1 MMVLDYSER
10 RQVRHVQQKSRPA
23 VWPYILL
30 ILAMLLLAFG
40 AGLGTGWYLFRP
52 GGKLFK
58 APAAAPVVSPKN
70 SGSLPPQGE
79 PLPTPQSNAPA
90 SGSQQPSQPAPPAT
104 EKGSAAP
111 PLTFYNT
118 LQKGNKGLMGTGIN
132 AHKEG
137 EGAAPKPSSPPQKPE
152 R

>member
-1 MMVLDYSER
+1 MRDYSER
-10 RQVRHVQQKSRPA
+10 RQSRTAAPPKRPP

-30 ILAMLLLAFG
+30 ILMLILIAYG

-52 GGKLFK
+52 GGRFYKTPQTPQA
-58 APAAAPVVSPKN
+58 APAPKAQ
-70 SGSLPPQGE
+70 SSVPPQGQ
-79 PLPTPQSNAPA
+79 PLAPA
-90 SGSQQPSQPAPPAT
+90 SAQTSSQQHPGADKAA
-104 EKGSAAP
+104 GAP

-132 AHKEG
+132 EPKETVQQNL
-137 EGAAPKPSSPPQKPE
+137 PKPPATAQPE